1 MDGESMPDNSKMPIR
16 PTKAPSAV
24 AKQPNGAVDEALMG
38 IVDRPEKMFKM
49 AALPSRGM
57 RAMHAAIKRDMG
69 VTLTTTGRGRTLAQ
83 QWQIFGGDLARYRP
97 CSVDEF
103 NINHALDKE
112 LTKVF
117 PAKDR
122 AAVALLLVG
131 VTIPESDHWT
141 KIPFTNGTFPAT
153 AAVPGTSPH
162 GLWCADD
169 LALPD
174 GDDRGKAPDGLG
186 DAVVNWLFAHE
197 MDFGFAH
204 GTRSERWHV
213 QWFVGDTIPKSVLDF
228 ELTNPPVDIPSD
240 NHGLLTPITPLTSLA
255 PKEELDMIKAIKTA
269 DSEAIFSASGIVA
282 SWISDPNDYERA
294 VHAGLVPP
302 MEQVEI
308 VDRSTFQALRLVGP
322 IPPGFTAADFEEVID
337 NAP

>member
-1 MDGESMPDNSKMPIR
+1 MPDASKMPIR
-16 PTKAPSAV
+16 PTRAPSAL
-24 AKQPNGAVDEALMG
+24 ANQPNGAVDEALMG
-38 IVDRPEKMFKM
+38 IVDRPEKMFRM
-49 AALPSRGM
+49 AALPARGM

-83 QWQIFGGDLARYRP
+83 QWQIFGGDQARYRP
-97 CSVDEF
+97 CSVEEF

-112 LTKVF
+112 RTKVF

-122 AAVALLLVG
+122 AAVAALLVG

-141 KIPFTNGTFPAT
+141 KIQFANGKFPAT

-174 GDDRGKAPDGLG
+174 GDDRGNAPDGLT
-186 DAVVNWLFAHE
+186 DAVVKWLFAHE
-197 MDFGFAH
+197 LDYGFAH
-204 GTRSERWHV
+204 GTASERWHV
-213 QWFVGDTIPKSVLDF
+213 QWFVGDAIPQAVLDF
-228 ELTNPPVDIPSD
+228 ELTNPPVGIAVDT
-240 NHGLLTPITPLTSLA
+240 HALLTPGKAAAVSLA
-255 PKEELDMIKAIKTA
+255 LKEELDMVKAIKTA

-294 VHAGLVPP
+294 AQAGLVPP

>member
-1 MDGESMPDNSKMPIR
+1 MPDVLKMPIR
-16 PTKAPSAV
+16 PLKAPSAV
-24 AKQPNGAVDEALMG
+24 AQQPNGAVDEALMG
-38 IVDRPEKMFKM
+38 VVDRPEKMFKM
-49 AALPSRGM
+49 AALPARGM

-83 QWQIFGGDLARYRP
+83 QWQIFGGDQARYRP

-103 NINHALDKE
+103 NVHRALDKE

-117 PAKDR
+117 PARDR

-141 KIPFTNGTFPAT
+141 KIQFTNGTFPAT

-174 GDDRGKAPDGLG
+174 GDDRGRAPDGLS
-186 DAVVNWLFAHE
+186 DAVVNWLFTHE
-197 MDFGFAH
+197 LDYGFAH
-204 GTRSERWHV
+204 GTASERWHV
-213 QWFVGDTIPKSVLDF
+213 QWFVGDAIPKAVLGF
-228 ELTNPPVDIPSD
+228 ELTNPPVGITLD
-240 NHGLLTPITPLTSLA
+240 NHASPTPATAATSLA
-255 PKEELDMIKAIKTA
+255 LKEELDMVKAIKTA

-282 SWISDPNDYERA
+282 SWISDPSDYERA
-294 VHAGLVPP
+294 ARAGLVPP
-302 MEQVEI
+302 MDQVEI

-337 NAP
+337 DAP